1 MAYIA
6 TKPCNFA
13 GKSFMIGDSIPAE
26 YIQPDAV
33 KRLLRMGLIAE
44 ANGEVA
50 GAMPQN
56 DPEPLTAESLDITIK
71 AEKAGDEDMK
81 LNVSREA
88 IQGIFEVLT
97 GNVKN
102 AEAAIKEINEDDAL
116 ILLHMAD
123 QRKSVK
129 DLAEARA
136 KELAEA
142 AAANAELENEA
153 ENANTDPDAS
163 QAEGTKAGEE

>member
-26 YIQPDAV
+26 YVQPDAA
-33 KRLLRMGLIAE
+33 KRLIKMGRIAE

-50 GAMPQN
+50 AMPQIN
-56 DPEPLTAESLDITIK
+56 PEPLTADSLEITIK
-71 AEKAGDEDMK
+71 AEKEGDEDMK
-81 LNVSREA
+81 LNVSHEA
-88 IQGIFEVLT
+88 LQNVFEVLT

-102 AEAAIKEINEDDAL
+102 AEAAIKGINEDDAL

-129 DLAEARA
+129 DLAEAHA
-136 KELAEA
+136 KELAEKEPEA
-142 AAANAELENEA
+142 GAEA
-153 ENANTDPDAS
+153 EKEP
-163 QAEGTKAGEE
+163 KAGE